1 MAISRIGG
9 KALRANLERDSDL
22 AFNTDTLVVDYTNS
36 RIGIGT
42 TSPSQLFTVDG
53 QGQLTSLNVT
63 DLTNTR
69 VIYAGASGELQD
81 SALLTF
87 DGSALT
93 VDGLQ
98 LTDNKITATRSND
111 DIVLVASG
119 TGNVNVNSSKVV
131 NAADPT
137 SAQDLATKA
146 YVDSQVSSGIVGT
159 GMEITLGTPTDS
171 SLTSPAAYTGW
182 TSSVKV
188 TDAIDD
194 LNEMVENVRNN
205 TFVKSVDFTADQ
217 TTGGAGLVVTL
228 TITTVGNPN
237 RYDITWGDGSVT
249 TGTTD
254 STPTHTYST
263 NVGSPFDVTVRAYNN
278 GGSGTG
284 SEASKTRSSYI
295 TIYTANP
302 VVSFAAYAASSG
314 GSPITQWDDGDTVY
328 FQNNTTN
335 IGAATIQF
343 TWDWGDGS
351 SDDVITNDSSA
362 GGTAGAR
369 LAHTFTA
376 STEQEVTRT
385 VTLTLDSHSTATPG
399 VTPTSDT
406 NNYKIYDT
414 HTPTVTLSSTSGIN
428 QEGTSGHPVTFT
440 NTTESTI
447 GNYATYGIQYQ
458 YQFGDGTSNVTVNA
472 GTGAAGDRG
481 VGLTHTYALSSANQA
496 NGVAVDYTGTLR
508 VISNHTSS
516 PFISST
522 FTVHVE
528 PDVRANIAATAV
540 TVSDGSS
547 DNQYTIYD
555 FTDLLGNNR
564 ALVRATNTSQN
575 ADDYVYNW
583 ADGSTNDTPSE
594 DGSSA
599 GSIGA
604 TLDHDYAGQSVS
616 TYNLSFTAN
625 GTPDITAQTD
635 VDTSITFTLK
645 ATPSAPANLSTKS
658 ITLSDAAQGTLPVL
672 CAGFTDNTGAA
683 STLAAGTA
691 LNTSTARRYTSGTID
706 TSTVN
711 DAYNGASGTLAAE
724 INAVNDG
731 TKTFTTTT
739 GETGTFTSLVVSQQ
753 VDYNSINGSYPSNF
767 YQVFDAK
774 ITKALSGYSVGL
786 NAQRLTHDATG
797 NTNYVHVLRD
807 DVTLV
812 PNIAET
818 GTLTESSGGSKRYI
832 SGIPY
837 YNTGS
842 PTLQLA
848 GTTIDDLTGQAYTN
862 QTNIVEID
870 SGTNAEG
877 TSSAAITGQDYTYAN
892 IDGASSMLTGG
903 IPNVDTGVS
912 SAYAIGNLSIPVT
925 SSSVRTVEQ
934 LQIRARNANGI
945 GSYANINEKV
955 QVHTAAQS
963 GISEI
968 AIAVSD
974 SLGAGFDDDGVRI
987 FDFNAA
993 TTDTPTFNGATNFYT
1008 NSPYTESA
1016 DPGVEGTK
1024 EATIRLGVLKY
1035 DVTDYSTGFL
1045 PVGPDRSADT
1055 GTQYFTFAFRRTTM
1069 ANFDINITSSGIAG
1083 LWIAAPGTAIDSAS
1097 GLNGWLDASTTYGGS
1112 GVPGSNTGSGGNGS
1126 NGCAFT
1132 SGDRIAT
1139 STSLSGG
1146 YTMTLGSE
1154 NATNATGNVVLVR
1167 IALTSGQSVTALS
1180 VGVAS

>member
-9 KALRANLERDSDL
+9 KALRSNLERDSDL
-22 AFNTDTLVVDYTNS
+22 AFNTDTLVIDYTNG
-36 RIGIGT
+36 RIGIGKTNPSVQLET
-42 TSPSQLFTVDG
+42 TGDAIIGGNLSVLNSNITVD
-53 QGQLTSLNVT
+53 
-63 DLTNTR
+63 DIR
-69 VIYAGASGELQD
+69 IY
-81 SALLTF
+81 
-87 DGSALT
+87 
-93 VDGLQ
+93 
-98 LTDNKITATRSND
+98 DNKITTFETNTNVVIEPNGSGVLEVRSIADLGSNK
-111 DIVLVASG
+111 I
-119 TGNVNVNSSKVV
+119 TNV
-131 NAADPT
+131 ADPT
-137 SAQDLATKA
+137 SSQDAATKA
-146 YVDSQVSSGIVGT
+146 YVDSQVSGGAIST

-171 SLTSPAAYTGW
+171 SLITDAMYKSFVTG
-182 TSSVKV
+182 TKV

-194 LNEMVENVRNN
+194 LNEALQNVLNSTAVSN
-205 TFVKSVDFTADQ
+205 VDFTAD
-217 TTGGAGLVVTL
+217 TTSGGAGTVVTL
-228 TITTVGNPN
+228 TITADGNPN
-237 RYDITWGDGSVT
+237 RYDITWGDGDTT

-254 STPTHTYST
+254 TTPSHTYNT

-278 GGSGTG
+278 GGSGSG
-284 SEASKTRSSYI
+284 SEESKTRTEYI
-295 TIYTANP
+295 TIYTADP

-314 GSPITQWDDGDTVY
+314 GSAITEWDDGDTVY
-328 FQNNTTN
+328 FENTTTN
-335 IGAATIQF
+335 IGGATIQF
-343 TWDWGDGS
+343 TWDWGDS
-351 SDDVITNDSSA
+351 ESDDVITDDTAA

-385 VTLTLDSHSTATPG
+385 VQLTLDSHSTATPG
-399 VTPTSDT
+399 VTPTSDS
-406 NNYKIYDT
+406 NAYKIYDT
-414 HTPTVTLSSTSGIN
+414 HTPTVTLDDNSGIN
-428 QEGTSGHPVTFT
+428 EEGTSGHVVTFT
-440 NTTESTI
+440 NTTEATI
-447 GNYATYGIQYQ
+447 GSYATYGLQYQ
-458 YQFGDGTSNVTVNA
+458 YQWGDGTSNTTVNVGA
-472 GTGAAGDRG
+472 GGSGDTGN
-481 VGLTHTYALSSANQA
+481 TISHTFALSSGNQA
-496 NGVAVDYTGTLR
+496 SGTAVDYTGNLR

-540 TVSDGSS
+540 TTSDGSS

-555 FTDLLGNNR
+555 FTDLSGNNR

-575 ADDYVYNW
+575 ADDYEYDW

-604 TLDHDYAGQSVS
+604 TLDHDYAGESS
-616 TYNLSFTAN
+616 GNYNLSFTAN

-635 VDTSITFTLK
+635 VDTSITFNLK

-658 ITLSDAAQGTLPVL
+658 ITLSDSAQGTLPLL
-672 CAGFTDNTGAA
+672 CAGFDDNTGAA
-683 STLAAGTA
+683 DTLSAGDA

-706 TSTVN
+706 TTTVN

-724 INAVNDG
+724 INATNDG
-731 TKTFTTTT
+731 TKTFSTST
-739 GETGTFTSLVVSQQ
+739 GETGTFTSLVISQQ
-753 VDYNSINGSYPSNF
+753 VDYHSINSSYPSDF

-774 ITKALSGYSVGL
+774 ITKALTGYSVGV

-797 NTNYVHVLRD
+797 NTNYVHVVRD
-807 DVTLV
+807 DITSS
-812 PNIAET
+812 PSITSA
-818 GTLTESSGGSKRYI
+818 GTLTESSGGTKRYI

-848 GTTIDDLTGQAYTN
+848 STTISDLTGQAYTN
-862 QTNIVEID
+862 QSNIVEID

-877 TSSAAITGQDYTYAN
+877 TSSAAISGQDYTYAN
-892 IDGASSMLTGG
+892 IDGASSMLTDG
-903 IPNVDTGVS
+903 IPNADTGVS
-912 SAYAIGNLSIPVT
+912 SAYGIGNLSIPVT
-925 SSSVRTVEQ
+925 SSSVRTIEQ
-934 LQIRARNANGI
+934 LRIRARNANGI
-945 GSYANINEKV
+945 GSYADITGKV

-993 TTDTPTFNGATNFYT
+993 TTDTPSFNGATNFYT

-1016 DPGVEGTK
+1016 DPGVSGTK

-1035 DVTDYSTGFL
+1035 DVTDYSSGFL
-1045 PVGPDRSADT
+1045 PAGPDRSGDT

-1069 ANFDINITSSGIAG
+1069 SNFDINITSSGIAG

-1097 GLNGWLDASTTYGGS
+1097 GINGWLDASTTYGGS
-1112 GVPGSNTGSGGNGS
+1112 GVPGSDTGNGGNGS
-1126 NGCAFT
+1126 DGCAFT
-1132 SGDRIAT
+1132 SGDRIAA

-1154 NATNATGNVVLVR
+1154 NGTNATGNVVLVR

>member
-9 KALRANLERDSDL
+9 KALKSNLERDSDL
-22 AFNTDTLVVDYTNS
+22 AFNTNTLAIDYANG

-42 TSPSQLFTVDG
+42 TTPSVQLETTGDAIIGGNLQV
-53 QGQLTSLNVT
+53 LNSSIT
-63 DLTNTR
+63 IDDIR
-69 VIYAGASGELQD
+69 MY
-81 SALLTF
+81 
-87 DGSALT
+87 
-93 VDGLQ
+93 
-98 LTDNKITATRSND
+98 DNKITTFETNTNVVVEPNGSGVLEVRAAGDFGSNQ
-111 DIVLVASG
+111 IH
-119 TGNVNVNSSKVV
+119 NVQ
-131 NAADPT
+131 DPT
-137 SAQDLATKA
+137 SAQDAATKA
-146 YVDSQVSSGIVGT
+146 YVDSQVSGGVGAIN
-159 GMEITLGTPTDS
+159 GMSVELGTPTDS
-171 SLTSPAAYTGW
+171 SLVSPGAYTGW
-182 TSSVKV
+182 TSTTYV
-188 TDAIDD
+188 TNAIDD
-194 LNEMVENVRNN
+194 LNEMMENVRAD
-205 TFVKSVDFTADQ
+205 TFVKSVDFTADS

-237 RYDITWGDGSVT
+237 RYDITWGDGTTT

-284 SEASKTRSSYI
+284 SEASKTREDYI
-295 TIYTANP
+295 TIYTADP
-302 VVSFAAYAASSG
+302 VVSFAAYAAASG
-314 GSPITQWDDGDTVY
+314 GSAITQWDDGDTVY
-328 FQNNTTN
+328 FENTTTN
-335 IGAATIQF
+335 IGGATIQF
-343 TWDWGDGS
+343 TWDWGDS
-351 SDDVITNDSSA
+351 ESDDVITDDTAA

-385 VTLTLDSHSTATPG
+385 VQLTLDSHSTATPG
-399 VTPTSDT
+399 VAPTSDS
-406 NNYKIYDT
+406 NSYKIYDT
-414 HTPTVTLSSTSGIN
+414 HTPSVTLSSTSGIN

-440 NTTESTI
+440 NTTEATI
-447 GNYATYGIQYQ
+447 GSYATYGLQYQ
-458 YQFGDGTSNVTVNA
+458 YQWGDGTSDTTVNVGA
-472 GTGAAGDRG
+472 GGSGDTGN
-481 VGLTHTYALSSANQA
+481 TISHTFALSSGNQA
-496 NGVAVDYTGTLR
+496 SGTAVDYTGNVR

-528 PDVRANIAATAV
+528 PDVRANIAGTAV
-540 TVSDGSS
+540 TTSDASG
-547 DNQYTIYD
+547 DNTRTIYD
-555 FTDLLGNNR
+555 FTDLSGNNR
-564 ALVRATNTSQN
+564 ALVTTTNTSQN
-575 ADDYVYNW
+575 ADDYEYDW
-583 ADGSTNDTPSE
+583 GDGSANDTPAE
-594 DGSSA
+594 DGSAA
-599 GSIGA
+599 GSVGNA
-604 TLDHDYAGQSVS
+604 LTHDYAGESVG
-616 TYNLSFTAN
+616 TYTLTFDAN

-635 VDTSITFTLK
+635 QETVSFTLK
-645 ATPSAPANLSTKS
+645 AVPSAPADLSTKS
-658 ITLSDAAQGTLPVL
+658 ITLSDSAQGTLPLL
-672 CAGFTDNTGAA
+672 CAGFDDNTGAA
-683 STLAAGTA
+683 STLSAGA
-691 LNTSTARRYTSGTID
+691 NLNTTTARRYTSGTID

-724 INAVNDG
+724 INAANDG
-731 TKTFTTTT
+731 TKTFSTTT

-753 VDYNSINGSYPSNF
+753 VDYHSINSSYPSDF
-767 YQVFDAK
+767 YQTFDAR
-774 ITKALSGYSVGL
+774 IAKALTGYSVGV

-797 NTNYVHVLRD
+797 NTNYVHVVRD
-807 DVTLV
+807 DITSS
-812 PNIAET
+812 PSITSA
-818 GTLTESSGGSKRYI
+818 GTLTESSGGTKRYI

-848 GTTIDDLTGQAYTN
+848 STTISNLTGQAYTN
-862 QTNIVEID
+862 QSNIVEID

-877 TSSAAITGQDYTYAN
+877 TSSAAISGQDYTYAN

-903 IPNVDTGVS
+903 IPNADTGVS
-912 SAYAIGNLSIPVT
+912 SAYGIGNLSIPVT
-925 SSSVRTVEQ
+925 SSSVRTIEQ
-934 LQIRARNANGI
+934 LRIRARNANGI
-945 GSYANINEKV
+945 GSYADITGKV

-987 FDFNAA
+987 FDFNAD
-993 TTDTPTFNGATNFYT
+993 TTDTPSFNGATNFYT
-1008 NSPYTESA
+1008 NSPYTEAS
-1016 DPGVEGTK
+1016 DPGVSGTK

-1035 DVTDYSTGFL
+1035 DVTDYSSGFL
-1045 PVGPDRSADT
+1045 PAGPDRSGDT

-1069 ANFDINITSSGIAG
+1069 SNFDINITSSGIAG

-1154 NATNATGNVVLVR
+1154 NGTNATGNVVLVR

>member
-1 MAISRIGG
+1 MTISRIGG
-9 KALRANLERDSDL
+9 KALKANLERDDDL
-22 AFNTDTLVVDYTNS
+22 AFNTDTLVIDYANG
-36 RIGIGT
+36 RIGVGT
-42 TSPSQLFTVDG
+42 TSPTVQLET
-53 QGQLTSLNVT
+53 
-63 DLTNTR
+63 
-69 VIYAGASGELQD
+69 
-81 SALLTF
+81 
-87 DGSALT
+87 
-93 VDGLQ
+93 
-98 LTDNKITATRSND
+98 
-111 DIVLVASG
+111 
-119 TGNVNVNSSKVV
+119 TGNVIIGGNLSVLNSTITIDDIRMFDNMITTYETNTNVVIEPNGSGILEVRSAGDFGSNQIHNVQ
-131 NAADPT
+131 DPT
-137 SAQDLATKA
+137 SAQDAATKA
-146 YVDSQVSSGIVGT
+146 YVDAQISSGAIST

-171 SLTSPAAYTGW
+171 SLVTDGLYKSWTTST
-182 TSSVKV
+182 KV
-188 TDAIDD
+188 TDSIDD
-194 LNEMVENVRNN
+194 LNEVVQNVLNN
-205 TFVKSVDFTADQ
+205 TAVSNVDFTAD
-217 TTGGAGLVVTL
+217 TTSGGAGTVVTL
-228 TITTVGNPN
+228 TITADGNPN
-237 RYDITWGDGSVT
+237 RYDITWGDGDTT

-254 STPTHTYST
+254 TTPSHTYNT

-278 GGSGTG
+278 GGSGSG
-284 SEASKTRSSYI
+284 SEESKTRTEYI
-295 TIYTANP
+295 TIYTADP

-314 GSPITQWDDGDTVY
+314 GSPITEWDDGDTVY

-335 IGAATIQF
+335 IGGATIQF
-343 TWDWGDGS
+343 TWDWGDS
-351 SDDVITNDSSA
+351 ESDDVITDDTAA
-362 GGTAGAR
+362 GGTAGSR

-385 VTLTLDSHSTATPG
+385 VQLTLDSHSTATPG
-399 VTPTSDT
+399 VTPTSDS
-406 NNYKIYDT
+406 NAYKIYDT
-414 HTPTVTLSSTSGIN
+414 HTPSVTLDDNSGIN
-428 QEGTSGHPVTFT
+428 EEGTSGHVVTFT
-440 NTTESTI
+440 NTTEATI
-447 GNYATYGIQYQ
+447 GSYATYGLQYQ
-458 YQFGDGTSNVTVNA
+458 YQWGDGTSNTTVNVGA
-472 GTGAAGDRG
+472 GGSGDTGNAIS
-481 VGLTHTYALSSANQA
+481 HTFALSSGNQA
-496 NGVAVDYTGTLR
+496 SGTAVDYTGNLR

-528 PDVRANIAATAV
+528 PDVRANIAGTAV
-540 TVSDGSS
+540 TTSDGSG

-555 FTDLLGNNR
+555 FTDLSGNNR

-575 ADDYVYNW
+575 ADDYEYDW
-583 ADGSTNDTPSE
+583 ADGSTNDTPTE

-604 TLDHDYAGQSVS
+604 TLDHDYVGES
-616 TYNLSFTAN
+616 TGNYNLSFTAN
-625 GTPDITAQTD
+625 GTPDLTAQTD
-635 VDTSITFTLK
+635 VDTSITFNLK

-658 ITLSDAAQGTLPVL
+658 ITLSDSAQGTLPLL
-672 CAGFTDNTGAA
+672 CAGFDDNTGAA
-683 STLAAGTA
+683 STLSAGDA
-691 LNTSTARRYTSGTID
+691 LNTSTERRYTSGTID

-724 INAVNDG
+724 INATNDG
-731 TKTFTTTT
+731 TKTFSTST
-739 GETGTFTSLVVSQQ
+739 GETGTFTSLVISQQ
-753 VDYNSINGSYPSNF
+753 VDYHSINSSYPSDF
-767 YQVFDAK
+767 YQTFDAK
-774 ITKALSGYSVGL
+774 ITKALTGYSVGV

-797 NTNYVHVLRD
+797 NTNYVHVVRD
-807 DVTLV
+807 DITSS
-812 PNIAET
+812 PSITSA
-818 GTLTESSGGSKRYI
+818 GTLTESSGGTKRYI

-848 GTTIDDLTGQAYTN
+848 STTISDLTGQAYTN
-862 QTNIVEID
+862 QSNIVEID

-877 TSSAAITGQDYTYAN
+877 TSSAAISGQDYTYAN
-892 IDGASSMLTGG
+892 IDGAVSMLTGG
-903 IPNVDTGVS
+903 IPNADTGVS
-912 SAYAIGNLSIPVT
+912 SAYGIGNLSIPVT

-934 LQIRARNANGI
+934 LQIRARNTNGI
-945 GSYANINEKV
+945 GSYADITGKV

-993 TTDTPTFNGATNFYT
+993 TTDNPSFNGATNFYT
-1008 NSPYTESA
+1008 NSPYTESS
-1016 DPGVEGTK
+1016 DPGVSGTK

-1035 DVTDYSTGFL
+1035 DVTDYSSGFL
-1045 PVGPDRSADT
+1045 PAGPDRSGDT

-1069 ANFDINITSSGIAG
+1069 SNFDINITSSGIAG

-1112 GVPGSNTGSGGNGS
+1112 GVPGSDTGNGGNGS
-1126 NGCAFT
+1126 DGCAFT

-1154 NATNATGNVVLVR
+1154 NGTNATGNVVLVR